1 MRWALTPRH
10 FGSGLLT
17 TIPSPE
23 PSARGQR
30 AAVTARPKWAAKTK
44 GPVSADA
51 VTALIS
57 SLVSS
62 PCSFPAARAPQSSA
76 RPRGRGTNSPK
87 SSEVAPNLHSPSSS
101 AKTPPYISP
110 QRAPTALSVAAAAVG
125 ATPALQPLC
134 LCWRCG
140 LTRDGKEWGKAPYVN
155 YQQVIRGFRAPI
167 AARRGAARSVSTL
180 EWV

>member
-30 AAVTARPKWAAKTK
+30 AAVTVRPTWAAKTK

-101 AKTPPYISP
+101 AKTPPISAPRGHP
-110 QRAPTALSVAAAAVG
+110 QH
-125 ATPALQPLC
+125 
-134 LCWRCG
+134 
-140 LTRDGKEWGKAPYVN
+140 
-155 YQQVIRGFRAPI
+155 
-167 AARRGAARSVSTL
+167 SVSQLQLWEQSLHCSLCVCAGDVGLHVMAKSGGKHLMSITSK
-180 EWV
+180 